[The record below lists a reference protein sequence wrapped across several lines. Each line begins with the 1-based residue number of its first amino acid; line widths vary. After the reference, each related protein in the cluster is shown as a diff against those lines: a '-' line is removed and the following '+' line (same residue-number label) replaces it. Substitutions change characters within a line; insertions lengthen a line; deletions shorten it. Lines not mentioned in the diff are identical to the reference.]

1 MTITPSPIRQSCATW
16 LRPIT
21 RHSRPMS
28 VQPSARVER
37 CTVTY
42 SRMTVSAPTRTPEG
56 VPSLYLRSWG
66 TPPSTLPWPTFT
78 RGPSATRPSST
89 AWWPISTPLSSVTSG
104 PITRKAPTRP
114 PASTRAR
121 GWMIA
126 GGWIASLIARPL
138 APERPAAEGL
148 PRALQRAHALQQ
160 LGQARLRRDDPPRF
174 HRGPRRRAEVAPAGG
189 EVGRHAALRGDHGPV
204 ANADVVGDPHLP
216 RQHHAAPKLR
226 GPRDADLGHED
237 RVLTHLHVVP
247 DVRER
252 AHARA
257 GSDARARFD
266 HGQRSH
272 RRRRVD
278 ARVRGDDGARV
289 DAREQRG
296 RGVEQQEQI
305 DHRLLRRGHRQDGRG
320 QAGDAGTGDEG
331 ARARGLG
338 GRAVAGVGEEGHVV
352 GPGALQRR
360 HAPHHPRGVTL
371 EGGAQRLRELAESE
385 LGSADHRRYFFLP
398 PASRS

>member
-37 CTVTY
+37 CTVTC

-66 TPPSTLPWPTFT
+66 TPPSTLPWPAFT

-104 PITRKAPTRP
+104 PITLKAPILT
-114 PASTRAR
+114 PASSRAR
-121 GWMIA
+121 GSMIA
-126 GGWIASLIARPL
+126 EGWIASLIARPL
-138 APERPAAEGL
+138 APERTAAE
-148 PRALQRAHALQQ
+148 
-160 LGQARLRRDDPPRF
+160 RRGVDGGVGADLHVVLDDDAA
-174 HRGPRRRAEVAPAGG
+174 RRRNLGVARAVEGKS
-189 EVGRHAALRGDHGPV
+189 EAVGPDDGARMHE
-204 ANADVVGDPHLP
+204 
-216 RQHHAAPKLR
+216 HAAPE
-226 GPRDADLGHED
+226 PRARQQRHVRAQRAALADLHAGAH
-237 RVLTHLHVVP
+237 
-247 DVRER
+247 VRER
-252 AHARA
+252 ADARA
-257 GSDARARFD
+257 RSDARARFD

-305 DHRLLRRGHRQDGRG
+305 DHRLLRRGHRQDRRR

-331 ARARGLG
+331 ARARSLG
-338 GRAVAGVGEEGHVV
+338 GRAVAGVGEERHVV

-371 EGGAQRLRELAESE
+371 AGGAPRLRELAQSE
-385 LGSADHRRYFFLP
+385 LGSADPRRYFFLP
-398 PASRS
+398 SASRS